1 MQACEVSKTHAFRPS
16 CQLQRRS
23 TSLQMMGTTTTPDLK
38 RGAQT
43 RCPCLHTKDPKTHCT
58 WRPLNGLFQSMDGSL
73 CVFSF
78 RIHPSEALRNTC
90 PFMQLCLDERLSRS
104 HGRPR
109 GLFYLAKQLRVERI
123 ALAQHNA
130 KSRSVAQ
137 LKHAE
142 TC

>member
-1 MQACEVSKTHAFRPS
+1 MNV
-16 CQLQRRS
+16 CQ
-23 TSLQMMGTTTTPDLK
+23 
-38 RGAQT
+38 
-43 RCPCLHTKDPKTHCT
+43 
-58 WRPLNGLFQSMDGSL
+58 GLT
-73 CVFSF
+73 V
-78 RIHPSEALRNTC
+78 
-90 PFMQLCLDERLSRS
+90 S